1 MNSPYIYLLNVSLES
16 VITDLIKSITEGVK
30 WGNTVAIALTASLL
44 AISLIRF
51 LFDRS

>member
-1 MNSPYIYLLNVSLES
+1 MKTYYFTVGTTLDSLISDLMQS
-16 VITDLIKSITEGVK
+16 VKEGIE

>member
-1 MNSPYIYLLNVSLES
+1 MKIGYFLFGTSL
-16 VITDLIKSITEGVK
+16 DLILNDLVESITQGVE
-30 WGNTVAIALTASLL
+30 WGNVVAISLTASLL